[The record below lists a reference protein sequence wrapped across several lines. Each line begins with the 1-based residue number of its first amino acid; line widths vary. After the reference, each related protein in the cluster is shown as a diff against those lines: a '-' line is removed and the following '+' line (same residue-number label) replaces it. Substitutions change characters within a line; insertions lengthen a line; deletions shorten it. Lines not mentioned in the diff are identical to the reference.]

1 MFNALNRFISRLDGE
16 VPTQHQNR
24 AGEFGFQIL
33 RNTNLELTVEPWFD
47 FIVGINGRPV
57 DNPSPQLFAQE
68 VRNCAGGSVTLGLWN
83 AKVNGQPFSFC
94 LASAR

>member
-16 VPTQHQNR
+16 VPAQPQNR
-24 AGEFGFQIL
+24 PGEFGFQIL
-33 RNTNLELTVEPWFD
+33 RNSDLELAIEPWYD

-57 DNPSPQLFAQE
+57 DNPDPILFAQE

-83 AKVNGQPFSFC
+83 AKVCPTTLRVFS
-94 LASAR
+94 

>member
-16 VPTQHQNR
+16 VPAQPQNR

-33 RNTNLELTVEPWFD
+33 RNSNLELTIEPWYD

-57 DNPSPQLFAQE
+57 DNPDPLLFGQE
-68 VRNCAGGSVTLGLWN
+68 VRNCAGASVTLGLWN
-83 AKVNGQPFSFC
+83 AKVGPLILRFLLQ
-94 LASAR
+94 